1 MTQLGDFQANVGKFS
16 ADIGL
21 IISYIIAGI
30 LIIIGIVL
38 AIIAFIPQKPGDCNK
53 DDICKTLGKTSND
66 CKEETNRC
74 NKKKP
79 HYMLLWFLIL
89 IPTGIIIVLFSR
101 WWKHY
106 VHTNRTAA
114 QVGGT
119 LFEINTVR
127 DLLGK

>member
-1 MTQLGDFQANVGKFS
+1 M
-16 ADIGL
+16 GL
-21 IISYIIAGI
+21 IVSYIIAGI
-30 LIIIGIVL
+30 LILIAIVL
-38 AIIAFIPQKPGDCNK
+38 AIFAFIPTKPRDCDK
-53 DDICKTLGKTSND
+53 DDICKTYSAQSID
-66 CKEETNRC
+66 CKEETDRC

-79 HYMLLWFLIL
+79 HYILLWFLIL
-89 IPTGIIIVLFSR
+89 IPIGIIIILFSK

-119 LFEINTVR
+119 LFEINTAR

>member
-16 ADIGL
+16 ADMGL
-21 IISYIIAGI
+21 IVSYIIAGI
-30 LIIIGIVL
+30 LILIAIVL
-38 AIIAFIPQKPGDCNK
+38 AIFAFIPTKPSDCDK
-53 DDICKTLGKTSND
+53 DDICKTFDAQSMD
-66 CKEETNRC
+66 CTEETDRC

-89 IPTGIIIVLFSR
+89 IPIGIIIVLFSK

-119 LFEINTVR
+119 LFEINTAR

>member
-16 ADIGL
+16 ADMGL
-21 IISYIIAGI
+21 IVSYIIAGI
-30 LIIIGIVL
+30 LILIAIVL
-38 AIIAFIPQKPGDCNK
+38 AIFAFIPTKPGDCDK
-53 DDICKTLGKTSND
+53 DDICKTFGAQSSD
-66 CKEETNRC
+66 CKEETDRC

-89 IPTGIIIVLFSR
+89 IPIGIIIVLFSK

-119 LFEINTVR
+119 LFEINTAR